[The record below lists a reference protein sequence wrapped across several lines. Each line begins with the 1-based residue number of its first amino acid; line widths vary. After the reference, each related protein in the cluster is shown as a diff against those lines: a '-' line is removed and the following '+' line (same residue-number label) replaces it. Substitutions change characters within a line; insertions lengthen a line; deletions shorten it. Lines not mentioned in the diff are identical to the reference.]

1 MGPFSTTI
9 RERRSIRRYLPQ
21 PVPDTLIQ
29 EVLSDACWAPS
40 WGNTQS
46 TSVYVLSG
54 DALTR
59 LRAGLLERALKEA
72 PGEPDLEMPAPGS
85 WPEPYRSR
93 TGGFVQSRTAF
104 VAEEESKRGITPAD
118 PPVPP
123 PVAGA
128 ALFGAPHLLLV
139 GTTAGLSVPYSC
151 FDAGAF
157 TQTIAL
163 AAQERGLGTCIM
175 AGVVRHP
182 DLFRSLIP
190 ESDDL
195 VFMAAMTLG
204 YPDPDAPINH
214 FPRQRADLGE
224 RAFFVGS

>member
-1 MGPFSTTI
+1 VG
-9 RERRSIRRYLPQ
+9 Q
-21 PVPDTLIQ
+21 HPVH
-29 EVLSDACWAPS
+29 A
-40 WGNTQS
+40 
-46 TSVYVLSG
+46 VYVLSG

-93 TGGFVQSRTAF
+93 TG
-104 VAEEESKRGITPAD
+104 
-118 PPVPP
+118 
-123 PVAGA
+123 
-128 ALFGAPHLLLV
+128 
-139 GTTAGLSVPYSC
+139 
-151 FDAGAF
+151 AF

-163 AAQERGLGTCIM
+163 AAQDRSLGTCIM

-182 DLFRSLIP
+182 DLFRALIP

-195 VFMAAMTLG
+195 VFAAAMPLG
-204 YPDPDAPINH
+204 YSDWDAPINQ